1 MFLYLLHSVRKC
13 NSCPTSPLPQ
23 LDNTLRV
30 CGYKRFRVLC
40 PDIHVH
46 SNLLWPLHTRAP
58 SSITRTTTRLWCPQL
73 FVCPSASKYNQGIIQ
88 MLSRRDPPPA
98 FPLQLLSRIYKYS
111 SLSQITANLSSETM
125 GGMWVTSSPL
135 PLSVFAV
142 RSHWWWLLSARRNWL
157 SLKEVALADRTYYYF
172 WTFWGG
178 LSPALIPA
186 TVHSCQAL
194 AFSSAL
200 TGCHLCRAQKRL
212 HLGCKYLLGN
222 HGDCICMS
230 MQ

>member
-1 MFLYLLHSVRKC
+1 MFAVNEECLMALLIIR
-13 NSCPTSPLPQ
+13 Q
-23 LDNTLRV
+23 RV
-30 CGYKRFRVLC
+30 VDLFIYFL
-40 PDIHVH
+40 
-46 SNLLWPLHTRAP
+46 S
-58 SSITRTTTRLWCPQL
+58 L
-73 FVCPSASKYNQGIIQ
+73 FVFKYQVLATTG
-88 MLSRRDPPPA
+88 RRQVRTPPA
-98 FPLQLLSRIYKYS
+98 
-111 SLSQITANLSSETM
+111 
-125 GGMWVTSSPL
+125 TSSPL

-200 TGCHLCRAQKRL
+200 TGCHLCREQKRL

-222 HGDCICMS
+222 HGDRICMS